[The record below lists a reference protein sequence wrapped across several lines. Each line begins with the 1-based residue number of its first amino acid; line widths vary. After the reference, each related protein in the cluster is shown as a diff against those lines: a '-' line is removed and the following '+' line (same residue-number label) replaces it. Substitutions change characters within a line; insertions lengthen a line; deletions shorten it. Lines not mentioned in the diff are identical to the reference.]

1 MDGIGM
7 LALALS
13 LALAFA
19 FLNGFH
25 DSASIVAVAIA
36 SRAMTPRQALM
47 WTALGEFVGPFVLG
61 VAVAQVVGAGL
72 VSPEA
77 ISLAALAA
85 AVGGAVLWGVL
96 TWWWGMPSSS
106 SHALVGGLVGAAL
119 AAAGPQAVQWRGLA
133 WVLAALFLSPLLG
146 FGAGFGLTRV
156 IFFLAQGASPR
167 INRWFRGGQWLT
179 TLGLALGHGANDGQ
193 KSMGL
198 LALAWLLAGRTSEF
212 QVTPAMMGAVATALA
227 LGASIG
233 GWRLIRT
240 VGGRILRV
248 RPVHGFV
255 AQLGSAAVIV
265 AAAWAGAPISTT
277 QVINSAIM
285 GTGAAE
291 RWSKVR
297 WRVARDMALAWLLTI
312 PSSALLAAGLY
323 ALLSRWG

>member
-1 MDGIGM
+1 VDGPGLLWVAGAI
-7 LALALS
+7 
-13 LALAFA
+13 ALAFA

-36 SRAMTPRQALM
+36 SRAMTPRQALL
-47 WTALGEFVGPFVLG
+47 WTALGEFAGPFVLG
-61 VAVAQVVGAGL
+61 VAVAHVVGAGL
-72 VSPEA
+72 VAPTA
-77 ISLAALAA
+77 MSLPALVAALC
-85 AVGGAVLWGVL
+85 GAVLWGLL
-96 TWWWGMPSSS
+96 TWWWGLPSSS

-119 AAAGPQAVQWRGLA
+119 VAAGPRAVQWQGLA
-133 WVLAALFLSPLLG
+133 WVLAALFVSPLLG
-146 FGAGFGLTRV
+146 FAAGFGLTRGV
-156 IFFLAQGASPR
+156 FFLARGASPG
-167 INRWFRGGQWLT
+167 INRWFRRGQWLT

-198 LALAWLLAGRTSEF
+198 LALAWLLGGHTDTF
-212 QVTPAMMGAVATALA
+212 QILPPMMWAVAGAIA
-227 LGASIG
+227 LGAAMG

-255 AQLGSAAVIV
+255 SQLGSAGVIV
-265 AAAWAGAPISTT
+265 LAAWGGAPISTT

-297 WRVARDMALAWLLTI
+297 WRVARDMLVAWLLTI
-312 PSSALLAAGLY
+312 PLSAALAAMCY
-323 ALLSRWG
+323 ILLMRF